1 MTWIM
6 IIHVNIFQGNYFS
19 PTFRFSRNAGNGSLS
34 NMTQFELDIL
44 AKKGRSEAEN
54 GMFPSELLEQ
64 VKDRRKRKWLF
75 DSIFSAQ
82 YREITTQMSE
92 TEKLRRG
99 KLLSVEMAFEHY
111 MKSVRIF
118 RFNAALL
125 VAIGIIMIT
134 LELVRPMNGLAFGM
148 ITLIESTVVIAVSLN
163 QVYIRKYGL
172 LLFNA
177 LVASSIIEIAFFQF
191 PLPVL
196 YGSDL
201 EVTSRLE
208 GFWQIFNG
216 LSPFLYIAAKFGIL
230 ISMAFSS
237 DRVRKFIQRKQ
248 DYERTGE

>member
-1 MTWIM
+1 
-6 IIHVNIFQGNYFS
+6 
-19 PTFRFSRNAGNGSLS
+19 
-34 NMTQFELDIL
+34 MTQFELDIL
-44 AKKGRSEAEN
+44 AKKGRSQVEE
-54 GMFPSELLEQ
+54 GLFPSEILEK
-64 VKDRRKRKWLF
+64 VKDRQKRKWLF
-75 DSIFSAQ
+75 DAIFSPQ
-82 YREITTQMSE
+82 YRRISNQMSE

-99 KLLSVEMAFEHY
+99 KLLSVEMAFENY
-111 MKSVRIF
+111 MKSIKIF
-118 RFNAALL
+118 RFNAAML
-125 VAIGIIMIT
+125 VIIGLIMVTI
-134 LELVRPMNGLAFGM
+134 ELIRPMNGLAFGM

-201 EVTSRLE
+201 DVTSRLE

-230 ISMAFSS
+230 ISIAFSS
-237 DRVRKFIQRKQ
+237 DRVRKFIQRKH
-248 DYERTGE
+248 DYETTDATVNDCEVKQ

>member
-1 MTWIM
+1 
-6 IIHVNIFQGNYFS
+6 
-19 PTFRFSRNAGNGSLS
+19 
-34 NMTQFELDIL
+34 MTQHELDIL
-44 AKKGRSEAEN
+44 ANKGRSEAEE
-54 GMFPSELLEQ
+54 GLFPSELLEQ
-64 VKDRRKRKWLF
+64 VKDKRKRKWLF
-75 DSIFSAQ
+75 DSIFPPQ
-82 YREITTQMSE
+82 FRVITNQMSE
-92 TEKLRRG
+92 NDKLRRG

-118 RFNAALL
+118 RLNAGLL
-125 VAIGIIMIT
+125 VTIGIIMII
-134 LELVRPMNGLAFGM
+134 LEIVRPMNGLAFGM
-148 ITLIESTVVIAVSLN
+148 ITLIESIVVIAVSSN

-172 LLFNA
+172 LLFNS

-201 EVTSRLE
+201 DVTSRLE

-230 ISMAFSS
+230 ISIAFSS

-248 DYERTGE
+248 DYESNLES